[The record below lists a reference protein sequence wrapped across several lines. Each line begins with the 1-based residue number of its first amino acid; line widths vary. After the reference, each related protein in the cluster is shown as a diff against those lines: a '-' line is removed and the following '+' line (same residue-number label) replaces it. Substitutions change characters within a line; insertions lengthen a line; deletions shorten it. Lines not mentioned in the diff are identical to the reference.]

1 MTVAI
6 EKMTLEEFLAYDDG
20 TDKLYELENGEL
32 IDMPS
37 ESEINRRIAMF
48 VLAHFLQLGIPAYR
62 LTMKTEV
69 AVSGSRVSVRVP
81 DLLVLS
87 EELATEMDGAS
98 RSIVL
103 MDMPPPLL
111 VVEVVSPNQE
121 KRDYRYKRTEY
132 AARGIAEYWIVD
144 PIAQKVTVLEWV
156 EGEDLDFW
164 LRQFAGK
171 LPYEQLWEVFAPVLE
186 ALETIHAEGF
196 VHRDL
201 KPANILVMGDGVERG
216 RVKIADMGF
225 ARLFNS
231 PLKPMADLGRDS
243 LMKLKRFNCQFF

>member
-1 MTVAI
+1 MTVTSA
-6 EKMTLEEFLAYDDG
+6 KMTLAEFLDYDDG
-20 TDKLYELENGEL
+20 TDTLYELENGEL
-32 IDMPS
+32 IPMPS

-48 VLAHFLQLGIPAYR
+48 LLAYFLQLGIPYYR

-87 EELATEMDGAS
+87 EDLAMALEGAS

-121 KRDYRYKRTEY
+121 KRDYRYKRSEY

-144 PIAQKVTVLEWV
+144 PILQKVTVLEWV
-156 EGEDLDFW
+156 EGLYEE
-164 LRQFAGK
+164 QVYAG
-171 LPYEQLWEVFAPVLE
+171 ESSIVSPVLGN
-186 ALETIHAEGF
+186 LELT
-196 VHRDL
+196 VD
-201 KPANILVMGDGVERG
+201 
-216 RVKIADMGF
+216 RVLQGK
-225 ARLFNS
+225 
-231 PLKPMADLGRDS
+231 
-243 LMKLKRFNCQFF
+243 

>member
-20 TDKLYELENGEL
+20 TDKIYELENGEL

-37 ESEINRRIAMF
+37 ESEINRRIAGF
-48 VLAHFLQLGIPAYR
+48 LFAYFLQLGIPAYR

-87 EELATEMDGAS
+87 EELATTMEGAT

-111 VVEVVSPNQE
+111 VVEVVSPNQT
-121 KRDYRYKRTEY
+121 KRDYRYKRSEY

-144 PIAQKVTVLEWV
+144 PIEQKVTVLEWV
-156 EGEDLDFW
+156 EGL
-164 LRQFAGK
+164 
-171 LPYEQLWEVFAPVLE
+171 YEEKVFVSNNKIVSAVLE
-186 ALETIHAEGF
+186 SL
-196 VHRDL
+196 DL
-201 KPANILVMGDGVERG
+201 TVDRVLQG
-216 RVKIADMGF
+216 R
-225 ARLFNS
+225 
-231 PLKPMADLGRDS
+231 
-243 LMKLKRFNCQFF
+243 

>member
-1 MTVAI
+1 MTVTSA
-6 EKMTLEEFLAYDDG
+6 KMTLAEFLDYDDG
-20 TDKLYELENGEL
+20 TDTLYELENGEL
-32 IDMPS
+32 IPMPS

-48 VLAHFLQLGIPAYR
+48 LLAYFLQLGIPYYR

-87 EELATEMDGAS
+87 EDLAMALEGAS

-121 KRDYRYKRTEY
+121 KRDYRYKRSEY

-144 PIAQKVTVLEWV
+144 PILQKVTVLEWV
-156 EGEDLDFW
+156 EGL
-164 LRQFAGK
+164 
-171 LPYEQLWEVFAPVLE
+171 YEE
-186 ALETIHAEGF
+186 
-196 VHRDL
+196 
-201 KPANILVMGDGVERG
+201 
-216 RVKIADMGF
+216 
-225 ARLFNS
+225 
-231 PLKPMADLGRDS
+231 
-243 LMKLKRFNCQFF
+243 